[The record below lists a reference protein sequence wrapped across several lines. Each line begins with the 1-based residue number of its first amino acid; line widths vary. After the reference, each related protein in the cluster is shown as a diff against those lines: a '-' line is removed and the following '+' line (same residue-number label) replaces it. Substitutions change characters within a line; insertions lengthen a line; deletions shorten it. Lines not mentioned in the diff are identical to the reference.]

1 MSAARLASTSPGLAG
16 DPADPRLPA
25 AVLVSLALHGLL
37 FLAITG
43 GWGTRPPRAEKAPVY
58 YVDLLQPPVA
68 NPRAGRPES
77 RAATAPAPAAAE
89 APPAPSAAVAKPLP
103 AAKSAAAAKAEAQAA
118 ERELEKKMEQMRAA
132 EEQRAYEERLKK
144 MIQRS
149 TRQVLPAVPVGVPE
163 GKGTEAGASSLAYA
177 QAFIQQNWALSPY
190 LLADARQMAG
200 IEAKVRLT
208 YDKDGRMV
216 SFRFEQESRDR
227 QFDESVRRALTKSRQ
242 LPQPLPERLEDVLVT
257 FNLKTMAESQ

>member
-1 MSAARLASTSPGLAG
+1 MSLGSPATLSRERSGVSAETFLPGAFLLSLLLHALLFFTLAG
-16 DPADPRLPA
+16 
-25 AVLVSLALHGLL
+25 
-37 FLAITG
+37 
-43 GWGTRPPRAEKAPVY
+43 GWFPRARVAEKTPVY
-58 YVDLLQPPVA
+58 YVDLLRPPVA
-68 NPRAGRPES
+68 NPRAGRPEP
-77 RAATAPAPAAAE
+77 RAPAPAPAAADV
-89 APPAPSAAVAKPLP
+89 PPAPSAAAVKPLP
-103 AAKSAAAAKAEAQAA
+103 AAKSAAAAKAAAQAA
-118 ERELEKKMEQMRAA
+118 ERELEKKMEQLREA
-132 EEQRAYEERLKK
+132 EEQRTYEERLKK

-149 TRQVLPAVPVGVPE
+149 TRQVLPTVPVGVPE
-163 GKGTEAGASSLAYA
+163 GKGAEEGTASRAYA

-242 LPQPLPERLEDVLVT
+242 LPQPLPERLEDVLVI
-257 FNLKTMAESQ
+257 FNLKTMAELR